1 MLASVQLIINI
12 AVTCIFQGSRDSSHN
27 QLIIALSRDGAFKNK
42 MVITVQRLHLL
53 NICQYF

>member
-12 AVTCIFQGSRDSSHN
+12 VVTCIFQGSRDSSHN
-27 QLIIALSRDGAFKNK
+27 QLIIALSRDGAFKIK

-53 NICQYF
+53 NICEYF